1 MDLKK
6 ALLEDR
12 TKEYYETL
20 AKQIVADKILLG
32 NLVELVISNDAL
44 ISNRAA
50 WVISKCADQNITF
63 LKPHISK
70 FILALTKAKS
80 DGVKRNMLRVLQ
92 ELVVPKRLH
101 GILVD
106 QCFQIMESKKEA
118 IAIKVFAMTVL
129 SNVCNDIPELKN
141 ELRILI
147 EDQLPYGSAGFR
159 SRANKILS
167 KL

>member
-6 ALLEDR
+6 ALLADR

-20 AKQIVADKILLG
+20 AKQIGYDKILLG
-32 NLVELVISNDAL
+32 KLVELVNSDDAL

-50 WVISKCADQNITF
+50 WVISKCADQNITL
-63 LKPHISK
+63 LKPHISNL
-70 FILALTKAKS
+70 ILALRNAKS
-80 DGVKRNMLRVLQ
+80 DGVKRNTLRVLQ
-92 ELVVPKRLH
+92 DMNIPSKHH

-106 QCFQIMESKKEA
+106 KCFQIMESKKEA

>member
-6 ALLEDR
+6 ALLADR

-20 AKQIVADKILLG
+20 AKQIVADKILLD

-50 WVISKCADQNITF
+50 WVISKCADQNITL

-70 FILALTKAKS
+70 FISALTKAKS

-92 ELVVPKRLH
+92 ELVIPNKLH

-141 ELRILI
+141 ELRIII